1 MFKSIFLTHFSFL
14 TFYNKVKHDIVRSTI
29 CILWLV
35 AICGFIK
42 RHTPRM
48 GAECVFCIKRDAP
61 IKGLLY
67 KIR

>member
-42 RHTPRM
+42 RHMPKM
-48 GAECVFCIKRDAP
+48 GAECVFCIKMGCANQ
-61 IKGLLY
+61 GL
-67 KIR
+67 IV

>member
-42 RHTPRM
+42 RHTPKM
-48 GAECVFCIKRDAP
+48 GAECVFCIKTGCANQEL
-61 IKGLLY
+61 IV
-67 KIR
+67 